1 MTFLTPDFLF
11 QINRVR
17 IEPIDEA
24 FLYIG
29 IAMVVLAFVFK
40 LAARLSPSSVDAKY
54 REKFFS
60 LFVSIGFSVI
70 VWFAARAQLVR
81 FFGTHFVV
89 LLVLFVGLVWFVW
102 IVVKMAKNYRK
113 EKQAWDKEQMK
124 RKYLP

>member
-11 QINRVR
+11 QINRVQ
-17 IEPIDEA
+17 IEYIDEA

-40 LAARLSPSSVDAKY
+40 LGARLAPSSVDSEY
-54 REKFFS
+54 RGKFFS

-89 LLVLFVGLVWFVW
+89 LLILFVGLVWFAW
-102 IVVKMAKNYRK
+102 IVVKMARNYRK

-124 RKYLP
+124 KKYLP